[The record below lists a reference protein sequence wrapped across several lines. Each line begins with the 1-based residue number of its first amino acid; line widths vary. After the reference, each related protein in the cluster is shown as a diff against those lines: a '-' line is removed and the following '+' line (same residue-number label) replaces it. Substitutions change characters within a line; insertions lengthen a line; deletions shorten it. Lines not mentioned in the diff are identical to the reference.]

1 MSEWNGATR
10 AQLQGK
16 YYWGAKP
23 VAYYANGSTHFEHQ
37 DWLGTERMRTTYN
50 GGVEGSYQSLPFGD
64 GQATSGADTDANHY
78 AQLDL
83 DAESG
88 TAHAQQ
94 RQDSNAQGR
103 WLSPDPYH
111 GSYQTRNPQSFN
123 RYVYAGNNPLAA
135 ADPSGLL
142 ACLGVP
148 RMGGG
153 RGSGVRAMS
162 VGCYYDGGTGGG
174 GGTGDE
180 EFAYANN
187 PSNSTDT
194 SNTTSTSYLTDPSDG
209 GTAVDASYTTTTITD
224 EDGNVIF
231 QSTTASNTVTV
242 NVSGDDDN
250 AQAIFTTVGN
260 SFPSWISAQYFPNSV
275 CNAAQAAA
283 TISLLVGI
291 GAPESLP
298 VTGPI
303 GAVSG
308 LVLLVGCP

>member
-162 VGCYYDGGTGGG
+162 VGCYYDGGEGGG
-174 GGTGDE
+174 SGGTGDE
-180 EFAYANN
+180 EFAYVND

-194 SNTTSTSYLTDPSDG
+194 SNTTETNNIMLTIDG
-209 GTAVDASYTTTTITD
+209 GDISMTLVMDGDVLMFIDPTTIQTLQNAYD
-224 EDGNVIF
+224 QQELINDLILLEEL
-231 QSTTASNTVTV
+231 TA
-242 NVSGDDDN
+242 
-250 AQAIFTTVGN
+250 
-260 SFPSWISAQYFPNSV
+260 
-275 CNAAQAAA
+275 
-283 TISLLVGI
+283 
-291 GAPESLP
+291 APIP
-298 VTGPI
+298 VTGASTLNCISTYATAGGIATLPV
-303 GAVSG
+303 GG
-308 LVLLVGCP
+308 LEGWLGGLLAGDIMCPWK